1 MIRPEDDMTW
11 PFCSHNNGGRTKNH
25 WCDEVADALRSN
37 SDLVHIDGPI
47 CVPYLPAA
55 DLFVECK
62 IGNEVNPDKMP
73 GVHRLY
79 VVRNVPLVP
88 APHNREEIE
97 LALWS
102 QGEGRASICLT
113 VRDWVRGLAALDHIE
128 CKFVRHS
135 YRESVKSQQFNQAQ
149 WEINDFFCATESACW
164 FCYNGQVKTAASGH
178 PDTLMDPMEPDKS
191 WKQKRDD
198 DIRQRLRNR

>member
-1 MIRPEDDMTW
+1 MTW
-11 PFCSHNNGGRTKNH
+11 PECSPEICPDKLRGKH
-25 WCDEVADALRSN
+25 WCSTVANRLRDN
-37 SDLVHIDGPI
+37 DDLVHIDGPI

-62 IGNEVNPDKMP
+62 IGDEVNPEKMP

-79 VVRNVPLVP
+79 VIKNVPLVP

-97 LALWS
+97 LALWT

-113 VRDWVRGLAALDHIE
+113 VRDWVRGLAGMGHVP
-128 CKFVRHS
+128 CTFVRHS
-135 YRESVKSQQFNQAQ
+135 YRENVKSQSFNQAQ
-149 WEINDFFCATESACW
+149 WEINDFYCATESACW
-164 FCYNGQVKTAASGH
+164 FCYNGNLKASGSQ
-178 PDTLMDPMEPDKS
+178 PDNLIDPLDEPKA
-191 WKQKRDD
+191 QN